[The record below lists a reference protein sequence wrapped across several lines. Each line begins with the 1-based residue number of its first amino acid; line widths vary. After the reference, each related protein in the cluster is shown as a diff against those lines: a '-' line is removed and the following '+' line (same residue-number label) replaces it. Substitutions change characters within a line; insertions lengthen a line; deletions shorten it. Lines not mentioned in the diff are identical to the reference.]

1 MLDPIADKAMVV
13 IALMVIVGYS
23 SMSPWLVLPATVI
36 LFREVF
42 ISGLREFVGDS
53 SIDLSVTVL
62 AKWKTTSQMLSIAL
76 LFAQGVVEHYVAK
89 YIKRKEGTNIDNL
102 QNSEIDQTAILNFDF
117 LYWLENFGLVM
128 LWLAAILTLITG
140 FEYFKKALPVLREGK

>member
-1 MLDPIADKAMVV
+1 M
-13 IALMVIVGYS
+13 
-23 SMSPWLVLPATVI
+23 
-36 LFREVF
+36 
-42 ISGLREFVGDS
+42 
-53 SIDLSVTVL
+53 
-62 AKWKTTSQMLSIAL
+62 
-76 LFAQGVVEHYVAK
+76 AK